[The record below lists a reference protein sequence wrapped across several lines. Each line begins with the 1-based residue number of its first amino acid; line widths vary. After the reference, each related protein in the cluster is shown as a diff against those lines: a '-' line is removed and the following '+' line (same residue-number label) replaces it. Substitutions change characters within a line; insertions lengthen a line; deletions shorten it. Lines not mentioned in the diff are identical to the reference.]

1 MMRGTCLRISK
12 DVKPITFARTRYQQR
27 MCKDVKLITYMQ

>member
-1 MMRGTCLRISK
+1 MTRSMCLRISK

-27 MCKDVKLITYMQ
+27 MCKDVKLITYVQ